1 MLTNLL
7 IASTFIIVTLIVIV
21 NFSRIFEFTGWLTV
35 RIDKIKLLIGTL
47 IRAYKHYRKM
57 MNKPTY
63 QLSPYNYDC

>member
-7 IASTFIIVTLIVIV
+7 IALTFIIVTLIVIV

-35 RIDKIKLLIGTL
+35 RMNKIKLLIGTL
-47 IRAYKHYRKM
+47 IRAYKRYRKM

-63 QLSPYNYDC
+63 QLSS

>member
-47 IRAYKHYRKM
+47 IRAYKRYRKM